1 LTANWA
7 SGVETCFLPL
17 WHEAALVLLSY
28 VSCQRRTVD
37 ENFETECAFLWLLV
51 VFSLLVPVQ
60 VSLCLEHFSA
70 MAEEL
75 FLWLHL
81 PVGFMDF
88 LMFREIAVP
97 LEPFS
102 TDIAFQRCL
111 ASVYPD
117 MFSQFIGC
125 EKLLVAIVA
134 LEGPV
139 LKMPFLMLS
148 QQVGLCKFLSTF

>member
-1 LTANWA
+1 
-7 SGVETCFLPL
+7 
-17 WHEAALVLLSY
+17 VLLSY
-28 VSCQRRTVD
+28 VPCQRRTVD

-60 VSLCLEHFSA
+60 VSLGLEHFTA

-81 PVGFMDF
+81 SVWFVNF
-88 LMFREIAVP
+88 LMFREITMP

-111 ASVYPD
+111 SSVYPD

-134 LEGPV
+134 LEGTV

-148 QQVGLCKFLSTF
+148 QQVGLCKFLSTFETLVGLGFHVA

>member
-1 LTANWA
+1 M
-7 SGVETCFLPL
+7 FLP
-17 WHEAALVLLSY
+17 Y
-28 VSCQRRTVD
+28 VPCQRGTVD

-60 VSLCLEHFSA
+60 VSLCLEHFST

-75 FLWLHL
+75 FLWLDL
-81 PVGFMDF
+81 PVWFVNF
-88 LMFREIAVP
+88 LMFREIAMP

-111 ASVYPD
+111 ACVYPD

>member
-1 LTANWA
+1 M
-7 SGVETCFLPL
+7 
-17 WHEAALVLLSY
+17 
-28 VSCQRRTVD
+28 
-37 ENFETECAFLWLLV
+37 
-51 VFSLLVPVQ
+51 FSFLVPVQ
-60 VSLCLEHFSA
+60 VSLGLEHFAA

-81 PVGFMDF
+81 PVWFVNF
-88 LMFREIAVP
+88 LMFREITMP

-148 QQVGLCKFLSTF
+148 QEVGLCKFLSTF

>member
-1 LTANWA
+1 M
-7 SGVETCFLPL
+7 
-17 WHEAALVLLSY
+17 LLSY
-28 VSCQRRTVD
+28 VTRQRRTVD

-51 VFSLLVPVQ
+51 MLSFLVPVQ
-60 VSLCLEHFSA
+60 VSLGLEHFST
-70 MAEEL
+70 MAEEF

-81 PVGFMDF
+81 PVGFMNF
-88 LMFREIAVP
+88 LMFREIAMP

-111 ASVYPD
+111 PCVYPD

-134 LEGPV
+134 LEGTV
-139 LKMPFLMLS
+139 LEMPFLMLS

>member
-1 LTANWA
+1 LTADWT
-7 SGVETCFLPL
+7 SGVETGFLPL
-17 WHEAALVLLSY
+17 RHEAALVLLSY
-28 VSCQRRTVD
+28 VPGQRRTVH

-70 MAEEL
+70 MAEEF
-75 FLWLHL
+75 FLWLDL
-81 PVGFMDF
+81 PVWFVNF
-88 LMFREIAVP
+88 LMFREIAMP

-134 LEGPV
+134 LEGPL

-148 QQVGLCKFLSTF
+148 QQVRLCKFLSTF

>member
-1 LTANWA
+1 M
-7 SGVETCFLPL
+7 
-17 WHEAALVLLSY
+17 LLSY
-28 VSCQRRTVD
+28 VSRQRRTVD
-37 ENFETECAFLWLLV
+37 ENFETECAFLWLFV
-51 VFSLLVPVQ
+51 VLSLLVPVQ
-60 VSLCLEHFSA
+60 VSLCLEHFTTV
-70 MAEEL
+70 AEEF
-75 FLWLHL
+75 FLRLDL
-81 PVGFMDF
+81 PVGFMNF

-102 TDIAFQRCL
+102 TDIAFQWCL
-111 ASVYPD
+111 ACVYPD

-134 LEGPV
+134 LEGTV